1 MCRLHTIFPNKCQCI
16 VLTCVV
22 MRSFA
27 THLLRLARLIL
38 GLLVFLG
45 STPAVAHAVEMP
57 FFAENGGSEATL
69 SEMALHPASVRVG
82 SVTYIAYQ
90 GPGFDPYVASYD
102 EETGEWDGPY
112 RAGTNILSL
121 DTHGAPSMFVDSSGR
136 LHLIYGG
143 HQRALSHARASV
155 SGRIDSWEE
164 LPYVDTAGTYP
175 QVMQDAAGRVLLFYR
190 TAAYDWVSRV
200 SDADRELFGEARIV
214 LSGASDTWWYADFR
228 QGSGGSVHAAFVWV
242 DNNLRLT
249 GETWGRQNAYYMHR
263 RPDGTWT
270 DAAGTPVTLP
280 IEHAAA
286 DATVRFYDSNALGV
300 NEISVKEDAS
310 GAPCVLFLA
319 ENDDGPH
326 SFTWTFARYA
336 AGQWDVSPIA
346 DADHYFDSGAI
357 LPGPEGSLEAVLVVG
372 KSGADGGVGQSMR
385 GRGGRLERWVS
396 SDDGATW
403 AFDQTVS
410 PQEPGTT
417 FADPQ
422 FVKDGSGDARLTF
435 MEWSNDD
442 SAFFNRMY
450 LWGEG
455 GLVSRE
461 ITPTVERVAGPARAQ
476 TAVEISKVG
485 FPDGARSVVIATE
498 RDYPDALTG
507 VPLANHLSAPLLLTA
522 AGSLSDGVAE
532 EVSRLGATN
541 AVLLGGTAALSGQIE
556 TQLRARTRVRTIE
569 RLQGPTRYDT
579 ALEIARRMYDPTREQ
594 TQAVVVS
601 GEGWPDA
608 ASAAPLAAAMDV
620 PVLLVRRDGLPE
632 PTLTAFEEWG
642 TTDSLVVGG
651 ESVISADV
659 EQQLPAPV
667 RLAGATR
674 YETAVEVAQ
683 YGLQEALLP
692 HRVMFATG
700 ARFPDALSGASLA
713 ARLRSPVL
721 FVQIDQ
727 LPNGVWTYFNANKPQ
742 ITRVFILGQEA
753 SISTGLEN
761 YLAKRLSR

>member
-1 MCRLHTIFPNKCQCI
+1 MR
-16 VLTCVV
+16 VLV
-22 MRSFA
+22 SQS
-27 THLLRLARLIL
+27 LRLARLIL
-38 GLLVFLG
+38 GLLVLLG

-57 FFAENGGSEATL
+57 FFAENGSSEATL

-82 SVTYIAYQ
+82 SITYIAYQ

-102 EETGEWDGPY
+102 EETGQWDGPY
-112 RAGTNILSL
+112 RAGSNVLSL
-121 DTHGAPSMFVDSSGR
+121 DTHGAPSMFLDSAGR

-155 SGRIDSWEE
+155 AGRIDAWED

-175 QVMQDAAGRVLLFYR
+175 QVMEDAAGRVLLFYR
-190 TAAYDWVSRV
+190 TAAYDWVARV
-200 SDADRELFGEARIV
+200 SDADRELFGEADIV

-242 DNNLRLT
+242 DNELRLT
-249 GETWGRQNAYYMHR
+249 GDTWGRQNAYYMR
-263 RPDGTWT
+263 RLPDGSWT
-270 DAAGTPVTLP
+270 DAAGTPVALP
-280 IEHAAA
+280 LEHSVA
-286 DATVRFYDSNALGV
+286 DSTVRFYDSNAAGV

-319 ENDDGPH
+319 EDDGPD
-326 SFTWTFARYA
+326 SFTWTFARYS
-336 AGQWDVSPIA
+336 AGQWDISPIA
-346 DADHYFDSGAI
+346 KADHYFDSGAI
-357 LPGPEGSLEAVLVVG
+357 LPGAAGSLEAVIVVG
-372 KSGADGGVGQSMR
+372 QSGADGGVGQSMR

-396 SDDGATW
+396 TDDGATW
-403 AFDQTVS
+403 AFAETVS
-410 PQEPGTT
+410 PVEPGTA

-422 FVKDGSGDARLTF
+422 FVKDGTGDARLTF

-450 LWGEG
+450 LWGDS

-461 ITPTVERVAGPARAQ
+461 ITPTLERVAGPARAQ

-485 FPDGARSVVIATE
+485 FPDGSRTVVIATE

-507 VPLANHLSAPLLLTA
+507 VPLANRLSAPLLLTA
-522 AGSLSDGVAE
+522 AGSLSEGVAE
-532 EVSRLGATN
+532 EVARLGATN
-541 AVLLGGTAALSGQIE
+541 AVLLGGTAALSSQIE
-556 TQLRARTRVRTIE
+556 TQLLARTRVRTIE

-579 ALEIARRMYDPTREQ
+579 ALEIARRMYDPTREE
-594 TQAVVVS
+594 TRAVVVS

-620 PVLLVRRDGLPE
+620 PVLLVRRGEVPE
-632 PTLTAFEEWG
+632 PTISALEEWG
-642 TTDSLVVGG
+642 TTHALVVGG
-651 ESVISADV
+651 ENVISMPV
-659 EQQLPAPV
+659 EEQLPAPV

-674 YETAVEVAQ
+674 YETAVEVAE
-683 YGLQEALLP
+683 YGLDGELLP

-713 ARLRSPVL
+713 ARLRAPVL
-721 FVQIDQ
+721 FVQIDE
-727 LPNGVWTYFNANKPQ
+727 LPAAVWTYFNTNRSQ
-742 ITRVFILGQEA
+742 ITRVYVLGQEA
-753 SISTGLEN
+753 SISSGLES
-761 YLAKRLSR
+761 YLAKRLTR